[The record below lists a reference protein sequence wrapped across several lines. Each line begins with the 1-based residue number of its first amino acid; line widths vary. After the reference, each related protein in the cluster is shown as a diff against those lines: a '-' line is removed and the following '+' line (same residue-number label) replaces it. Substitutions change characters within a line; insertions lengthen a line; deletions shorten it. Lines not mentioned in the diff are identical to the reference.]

1 MSDDTGVSDILWRPS
16 AEIIAQSAMRAFLDQ
31 VALADLDALNQKAD
45 ADPAWF
51 WDAALEFMDMR
62 FYRPYDRVLDQSRGV
77 QWPEWCVGGT
87 TNVVLNCIDKHRD
100 TPVWGKPYIIWEGED
115 GEKREL
121 TYAEFDTEI
130 CRFAAALRSHGFGRG
145 DIIGLYLPMMP
156 ESFAAFYAILKIGGI
171 VLPLFSGYGAQ
182 PIQVRLNDSGAKAV
196 VTADGTLRRGAEV
209 PMKTTLDEAL
219 AASPTVRDV
228 FVIQR
233 LGGACPMQPGRDH
246 WWHDVTSGQP
256 TDVPTEEMGA
266 DDQGFLVYTSGTTG
280 KPKGTVA
287 THCGA
292 VAKTALDFGVCFDFR
307 ASDRM
312 LWISDFGW
320 VIGSMTTIGSSY
332 FGGSLVIVEGTPDYP
347 DTGRHWRLMQD
358 NDVNWCGIAPTTV
371 RSMMRHGNEIDG
383 FDFSALR
390 IFVTTGEPCTRDAWL
405 WLFERVGGGRLPIL
419 NYCGGTECFGGIVAT
434 SLLSPMSPGSFT
446 GSMPGAGARI
456 LDASGNPTPVGE
468 LGELVMTTPS
478 IGNTRGIWQDDE
490 RYLDSYWS
498 MYGDKW
504 RQGDWAML
512 DEDGFWYVLGR
523 SDDTINIAGKRTGP
537 AEIEEAL
544 MATGRISEAAVVG
557 IPDPIKGAALCCV
570 CVPMPGVEPDAA
582 LRGNLTTAVT
592 ETLGKS
598 YRPKDIILVS
608 DLPKT
613 RNMKIMRRVVPSVI
627 TGEDAGDLSSLVNPE
642 SVDELK
648 VATETLSK

>member
-1 MSDDTGVSDILWRPS
+1 MSDDIGKSDILWRPS
-16 AEIIAQSAMRAFLDQ
+16 DEIITQSSMHAFLDH
-31 VALADLDALNQKAD
+31 VALADLDALNRKAD

-51 WDAALEFMDMR
+51 WDASLQFMDMQ

-100 TPVWGKPYIIWEGED
+100 TPIWNKPYTIWEGED
-115 GEKREL
+115 GEKRTL
-121 TYAEFDTEI
+121 TYAEFDAEV
-130 CRFAAALRSHGFGRG
+130 CRFAAALRSRGLGRG
-145 DIIGLYLPMMP
+145 DVIGLYLPMMP
-156 ESFAAFYAILKIGGI
+156 ESFAAFFAILKIGGI
-171 VLPLFSGYGAQ
+171 VLPLFSGFGPQ
-182 PIQVRLNDSGAKAV
+182 PIQVRLEDSSAKAI
-196 VTADGTLRRGAEV
+196 VTADGTLRRGTEV

-219 AASPTVRDV
+219 AAAPTVRDV
-228 FVIQR
+228 FVIRR
-233 LGGACPMQPGRDH
+233 LGCDCPMHAGRDH
-246 WWHDVTSGQP
+246 WWHDVTAGQP
-256 TDVPTEEMGA
+256 TEVPTEEMGA
-266 DDQGFLVYTSGTTG
+266 DDQAFLVYTSGTTG

-307 ASDRM
+307 
-312 LWISDFGW
+312 
-320 VIGSMTTIGSSY
+320 SSY

-347 DTGRHWRLMQD
+347 DTGRHWRVMQE
-358 NDVNWCGIAPTTV
+358 NDVTWCGIAPTTV
-371 RSMMRHGNEIDG
+371 RSMMRHGDEVDA
-383 FDFSALR
+383 FEFSSLR
-390 IFVTTGEPCTRDAWL
+390 IFATTGEPCTRDAWL
-405 WLFERVGGGRLPIL
+405 WLFERVGGGRVPIL
-419 NYCGGTECFGGIVAT
+419 NYCGGTECFGGIVAS

-456 LDASGNPTPVGE
+456 LDTAGNPTPAGQ

-478 IGNTRGIWQDDE
+478 IGNTRGIWRDDE

-504 RQGDWAML
+504 RQGDWAMR
-512 DEDGFWYVLGR
+512 DEHGFWYVLGR
-523 SDDTINIAGKRTGP
+523 SDDTINVAGKRTGP

-544 MATGRISEAAVVG
+544 MSSGQISEAAVVG

-570 CVPMPGVEPDAA
+570 CVPMPGVEPNAA
-582 LRGNLTTAVT
+582 LRGSLSAAVT

-613 RNMKIMRRVVPSVI
+613 RNMKIMRRVVRSVI

-642 SVDELK
+642 TVDELK
-648 VATETLSK
+648 VATETLSE